1 MKNILIIGGNGYIG
15 SLLIKQLSKNNNYKI
30 TSIDINDKYKY
41 DNVIYI
47 TDKYQNLNK
56 DFYDKFNTIIL
67 LAGQSSVSSSNEIVE
82 VIDNNIRNFSWL
94 LELLKDNQKL
104 IYASSSSIYGFIET
118 EATEEFI
125 NYQPSNYYDL
135 SKYIIDNIA
144 KLSNKHYYGLRFG
157 TVNGYS
163 DNLRVDLMINSMLY
177 NAKKNGEF
185 IIKHKDT
192 YRPILGI
199 NDLYNA
205 ILIILEN
212 DDKSKSGIYNL
223 NSFNSSVIDIAN
235 KLRYITDFNY
245 KIIEDD
251 SKPYYNFKI
260 SSEKFI
266 STFNFK
272 FTETIESIINSLNGY
287 SKTNNCKICNNKT
300 MSILD
305 LGKQPL
311 ANNYKININHKDDL
325 YNLDLHLCNNC
336 FHLQLNTIIEPR
348 SLFENYLYI
357 SGTSRTLNDYF
368 DYFAKKTLESY
379 INKYNCKS
387 IKVLEIACN
396 DGSQL
401 DFYKKNCDIPIITV
415 GVDPAINIYK
425 QFSSKKEHDIYC
437 DYFSKD
443 VINKLKQKY
452 EYFDI
457 IIAQNVVAHI
467 NYPHQFLQFA
477 KELMTNR
484 TDLYIQTSQK
494 NMILENQ
501 FDTVYHEHL
510 SFFTIKSMKLLC
522 ELNNL
527 YLNYIDE
534 NLIHGVSYIF
544 KINKS
549 LEIHNNNI
557 DLEFEKEKN
566 NGLYD
571 LITYKKYYNN
581 CIAYKYKLINKLN
594 NYKNDNYSII
604 AFGSTA
610 KSMTIFNYCEINNS
624 IIDYIIDENKLK
636 TYLYTPLSNI
646 QILPIDK
653 LNDISK
659 NTLIIITA
667 WNFYE
672 EVKRKIIDKIMNNN
686 DNNNKIVLL
695 HINTLCEEIIV

>member
-15 SLLIKQLSKNNNYKI
+15 SLLIKSLSKNNNYKI
-30 TSIDINDKYKY
+30 TSIDINNTIKY
-41 DNVIYI
+41 DDVIYI
-47 TDKYQNLNK
+47 NDRYENLNK
-56 DFYDKFNTIIL
+56 DFYDNFDSIIL
-67 LAGQSSVSSSNEIVE
+67 LAGQSSVNNSNKIIE
-82 VIDNNIRNFSWL
+82 VIDNNIRNFAWL
-94 LELLKDNQKL
+94 LDLLKDNQKL
-104 IYASSSSIYGFIET
+104 IYASSSSIYGFIDN

-163 DNLRVDLMINSMLY
+163 DNLRIDLMINSMI
-177 NAKKNGEF
+177 NNGKNNGKF
-185 IIKHKDT
+185 TIKHKDI

-199 NDLYNA
+199 KDLYNA
-205 ILIILEN
+205 ILVILEN
-212 DDKSKSGIYNL
+212 NDKNKAGIYNL

-235 KLRYITDFNY
+235 KIKELTDINY
-245 KIIEDD
+245 EIIEDD

-260 SSEKFI
+260 SSNKFK

-272 FTETIESIINSLNGY
+272 FTETLETIINSLIDFI
-287 SKTNNCKICNNKT
+287 KTDNCKICNNKT
-300 MSILD
+300 TSILD

-311 ANNYKININHKDDL
+311 ANNYKKDLKQIDNL
-325 YNLDLHLCNNC
+325 YNLNLHLCPNC
-336 FHLQLNTIIEPR
+336 FHLQLNTIVKP
-348 SLFENYLYI
+348 SFLFENYLYI
-357 SGTSRTLNDYF
+357 SGTTKTLNDYF
-368 DYFAKKTLESY
+368 DFFSKKTLDNY
-379 INKYNCKS
+379 INKNNCKS
-387 IKVLEIACN
+387 IKILEIACN

-401 DFYKKNCDIPIITV
+401 DYYKKNSKIPIITV

-425 QFSSKKEHDIYC
+425 KFSSKKDHDIYC
-437 DYFSKD
+437 DYFSKEI
-443 VINKLKQKY
+443 VNKLKDKY

-457 IIAQNVVAHI
+457 IIAQNVMAHI
-467 NYPHQFLQFA
+467 NYPHQFLEFA
-477 KELMTNR
+477 KELMNDS

-501 FDTVYHEHL
+501 FDTIYHEHL
-510 SFFTIKSMKLLC
+510 SFFNIKSMKLLC

-527 YLNYIDE
+527 RLNYIYE
-534 NLIHGVSYIF
+534 NPIHGVSYIF
-544 KINKS
+544 KININTTDNTNVDVELNK
-549 LEIHNNNI
+549 EIDN
-557 DLEFEKEKN
+557 K
-566 NGLYD
+566 LYE
-571 LITYKKYYNN
+571 LTTYDKYNNN
-581 CIAYKYKLINKLN
+581 CIAYKHNLFNKLKT
-594 NYKNDNYSII
+594 YKDNNYSII

-624 IIDYIIDENKLK
+624 MVDYIIDENDLK
-636 TYLYTPLSNI
+636 TFLYTPLSNI

-672 EVKRKIIDKIMNNN
+672 EVKRKIIDKIMI
-686 DNNNKIVLL
+686 NNNKIVLL
-695 HINTLCEEIIV
+695 HINTLCEEVII